1 MTPTRILLA
10 DDHPVVQAGL
20 QSRLAVH
27 RPEWEVC
34 ALAATGLEAVA
45 KAIALAPDIVV
56 MDYKMPLLN
65 GLEAAVEIRKR
76 APGIEVLLFSG
87 AGSHLIL
94 QRMFHSSVRGCFLKS
109 EAIEEL
115 IPALETIRRHHRFR
129 SRGITDL
136 CEAIAETGAT
146 LATLTRRE
154 TEILR
159 LIAEGRSTKE
169 IASKLGVSSK
179 TIESHR
185 TRLFRKLK
193 IRSVVELVRYAIY
206 HGLVEL

>member
-1 MTPTRILLA
+1 
-10 DDHPVVQAGL
+10 
-20 QSRLAVH
+20 
-27 RPEWEVC
+27 
-34 ALAATGLEAVA
+34 
-45 KAIALAPDIVV
+45 
-56 MDYKMPLLN
+56 MPLLN

-159 LIAEGRSTKE
+159 LIAECRSTKE

>member
-136 CEAIAETGAT
+136 GEAIAETGAT

-154 TEILR
+154 TETLR
-159 LIAEGRSTKE
+159 LIAEGHSTKE
-169 IASKLGVSSK
+169 IARQLGVSSK
-179 TIESHR
+179 TVESHR
-185 TRLFRKLK
+185 TNLFRKLK
-193 IRSVVELVRYAIY
+193 VRSAVELVRYAMY